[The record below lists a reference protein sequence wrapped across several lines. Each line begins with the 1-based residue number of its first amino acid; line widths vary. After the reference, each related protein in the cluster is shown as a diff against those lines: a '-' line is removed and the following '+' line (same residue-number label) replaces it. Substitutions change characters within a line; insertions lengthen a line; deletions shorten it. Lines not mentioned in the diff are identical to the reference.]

1 MENIPMVPL
10 SIVLIAASIA
20 AVTDVWKFK
29 VYNTLTLP
37 VLASG
42 LIYQFSVGGAA
53 GLTQGVL
60 GVLFGFFAL
69 IFFYVMGGMG
79 AGDVKLLS
87 AVGAWLGMPLTF
99 YILIA
104 SSLLAGIYAVFLLV
118 LGGSLSETWV
128 NFQILWFRI
137 ASFSRFLGNDDRLEK
152 ETKRHDRRRRCVPF
166 AAMVAIGTTMTYW
179 LIHQGI
185 LRIH

>member
-1 MENIPMVPL
+1 MENPSMVPL
-10 SIVLIAASIA
+10 SIVLAAALIA

-37 VLASG
+37 LMASG
-42 LIYQFSVGGAA
+42 LIYQFSVGGLN
-53 GLTQGVL
+53 GLSQGVL

-87 AVGAWLGMPLTF
+87 ALGAWLGMPLTF
-99 YILIA
+99 YIFIA
-104 SSLLAGIYAVFLLV
+104 SSLLGGIYAVLLLV
-118 LGGSLSETWV
+118 LGGSLGETWV
-128 NFQILWFRI
+128 NLQILWFRI
-137 ASFSRFLGNDDRLEK
+137 LSVSRYLGSDDRLER
-152 ETKRHDRRRRCVPF
+152 ETKRPDRRKRCVPF
-166 AAMVAIGTTMTYW
+166 AAMVAMGTSMTYW

-185 LRIH
+185 LKLQ